1 MLRAVAEGGRE
12 RARLLEERLA
22 RCGGLLEELGGEL
35 VKWLEAA
42 DLVVEEPAERAV
54 GAALLVEVLDE
65 RLLGAGAVVVNGVLC
80 ARVSKTD
87 LKGGARAR
95 CVPLLPFG

>member
-1 MLRAVAEGGRE
+1 MLRAVAERRRE

-22 RCGGLLEELGGEL
+22 RGGALLEELGRKRVEL
-35 VKWLEAA
+35 LEAA

-65 RLLGAGAVVVNGVLC
+65 CLLRARAVVVDGVLC
-80 ARVSKTD
+80 AGVSR
-87 LKGGARAR
+87 G
-95 CVPLLPFG
+95 V